1 MKKTE
6 TYHDEALRI
15 IMRQALRIIMRQ
27 QAENAQQ
34 MEFPEDLADK
44 LMQRIEQK
52 EALQRKALQRKR
64 RWIAVGI
71 AASLALLVGVALHVF
86 HQDDEKPQQQVAK
99 KVEIKNDSIPEK
111 ETEEVTKDSANVIKE
126 IERLQYEEPRLP
138 VAQTTMSKDSMIE
151 TTDEPSMTDVMLAEN
166 EEDSISHP
174 YFIRNWEVYI
184 QQMEAQMQA
193 HIEAV
198 DREYNEM
205 MTYYKDY

>member
-6 TYHDEALRI
+6 TYHDE
-15 IMRQALRIIMRQ
+15 ALRIIMRQ

-44 LMQRIEQK
+44 LMQRIERK
-52 EALQRKALQRKR
+52 EALQQKAQQRKR

-71 AASLALLVGVALHVF
+71 AAALALLVGVALHVF

-99 KVEIKNDSIPEK
+99 KVEIQNDSIPEK

-126 IERLQYEEPRLP
+126 IERLQYEVPRLP

-184 QQMEAQMQA
+184 QQVEAQMQA

>member
-6 TYHDEALRI
+6 TYHDE
-15 IMRQALRIIMRQ
+15 ALRIIMRQ

-44 LMQRIEQK
+44 LMQRIERK
-52 EALQRKALQRKR
+52 EALQQKAQQRKR

-99 KVEIKNDSIPEK
+99 KMEIQNDSIPEK
-111 ETEEVTKDSANVIKE
+111 ETEKVTKDSANVIKE
-126 IERLQYEEPRLP
+126 IERLQYEVPQLP

>member
-6 TYHDEALRI
+6 TYHDE
-15 IMRQALRIIMRQ
+15 ALRIIMRQ

-71 AASLALLVGVALHVF
+71 AASLALLVGIALHVF

-166 EEDSISHP
+166 EEDSISYPH
-174 YFIRNWEVYI
+174 YVRNWEVYI

>member
-6 TYHDEALRI
+6 TYHDE
-15 IMRQALRIIMRQ
+15 ALRIIMRQ

-71 AASLALLVGVALHVF
+71 AASLALLVGIALHVF

-184 QQMEAQMQA
+184 QQMETQMQA

>member
-6 TYHDEALRI
+6 TYHDE
-15 IMRQALRIIMRQ
+15 ALRIIMRQ

-52 EALQRKALQRKR
+52 EALKQKALQRKR

-71 AASLALLVGVALHVF
+71 AAAWALLVGVALHVF

-126 IERLQYEEPRLP
+126 IERLQYEVPQLP

-151 TTDEPSMTDVMLAEN
+151 TTDEPSMTDVMLVEN

>member
-6 TYHDEALRI
+6 TYHDE
-15 IMRQALRIIMRQ
+15 ALRIIMRQ

-34 MEFPEDLADK
+34 MEFPEDLADL

-71 AASLALLVGVALHVF
+71 AASLALLVGIALHVF

>member
-6 TYHDEALRI
+6 TYHDE
-15 IMRQALRIIMRQ
+15 ALRIIMRQ

-34 MEFPEDLADK
+34 MEFPEDLADL

-52 EALQRKALQRKR
+52 EALQQKAQQRKR

-71 AASLALLVGVALHVF
+71 AAALALLVGVALHVF

-99 KVEIKNDSIPEK
+99 KVEIQNDSIPEK

-126 IERLQYEEPRLP
+126 IERLQYEVPQLP

-151 TTDEPSMTDVMLAEN
+151 TTDEPSMTDVMLVEN

>member
-6 TYHDEALRI
+6 TYHDE
-15 IMRQALRIIMRQ
+15 ALRIIMRQ

-44 LMQRIEQK
+44 LMQRIERK
-52 EALQRKALQRKR
+52 EALQQKAQQRKR

-99 KVEIKNDSIPEK
+99 KVEIQNDSIPEK

-126 IERLQYEEPRLP
+126 IERLQYEVPQLP

-184 QQMEAQMQA
+184 QQVEAQMQA

-198 DREYNEM
+198 DRAYNEM

>member
-6 TYHDEALRI
+6 TYHDE
-15 IMRQALRIIMRQ
+15 ALRIIMRQ

-52 EALQRKALQRKR
+52 EALKQKALQRKR

-71 AASLALLVGVALHVF
+71 AAAWALLVGVALHVF
-86 HQDDEKPQQQVAK
+86 HQDDKKTQQVTVRK
-99 KVEIKNDSIPEK
+99 PEIKNDSIPEK

-126 IERLQYEEPRLP
+126 IERLQYEVPRLP

-151 TTDEPSMTDVMLAEN
+151 ITDEPPMTDVMLAEN

-198 DREYNEM
+198 DREYHEM

>member
-6 TYHDEALRI
+6 TYHDE
-15 IMRQALRIIMRQ
+15 ALRIIMRQ

-44 LMQRIEQK
+44 LMQRIERK
-52 EALQRKALQRKR
+52 EALQQKAQQRKR

-71 AASLALLVGVALHVF
+71 AAALALLVGVALHVF

-99 KVEIKNDSIPEK
+99 KVERQNDSIPEK

>member
-6 TYHDEALRI
+6 TYHDE
-15 IMRQALRIIMRQ
+15 ALRIIMRQ

-71 AASLALLVGVALHVF
+71 AASLALLVGIALHVF

-138 VAQTTMSKDSMIE
+138 VAQTTMSKNSMIE

>member
-6 TYHDEALRI
+6 TYHDE
-15 IMRQALRIIMRQ
+15 ALRIIMRQ

-71 AASLALLVGVALHVF
+71 AAALALLVGVALHVF

-99 KVEIKNDSIPEK
+99 KVEIQNDSIPEK

-126 IERLQYEEPRLP
+126 IERLQYEVPRLP

-151 TTDEPSMTDVMLAEN
+151 TTDEPPMTDVMLAEN

-193 HIEAV
+193 HIETV
-198 DREYNEM
+198 DKEYNEM
-205 MTYYKDY
+205 MTFYKDY

>member
-6 TYHDEALRI
+6 TYHDE
-15 IMRQALRIIMRQ
+15 ALRIIMRQ

-52 EALQRKALQRKR
+52 EALKQKALQRKR

-71 AASLALLVGVALHVF
+71 AAALALLVGVALHVF

>member
-6 TYHDEALRI
+6 TYHDE
-15 IMRQALRIIMRQ
+15 ALRIIMRQ

-71 AASLALLVGVALHVF
+71 AAALALLVGVALHVF

-99 KVEIKNDSIPEK
+99 KVEIQNDSIPEK

-126 IERLQYEEPRLP
+126 IERLQYEVPRLP

>member
-6 TYHDEALRI
+6 TYHDE
-15 IMRQALRIIMRQ
+15 ALRIIMRQ

-71 AASLALLVGVALHVF
+71 AAALALLVGVALHVF

-99 KVEIKNDSIPEK
+99 KVEIQNDSIPEK
-111 ETEEVTKDSANVIKE
+111 ETEEVTKDSANVIQE

-151 TTDEPSMTDVMLAEN
+151 TTDEPPMTDVMLAEN

-174 YFIRNWEVYI
+174 HYVRNWEVYI

-205 MTYYKDY
+205 MTFYKDY

>member
-6 TYHDEALRI
+6 TYHDE
-15 IMRQALRIIMRQ
+15 ALRIIMRQ

-44 LMQRIEQK
+44 LMQRIKQK

-99 KVEIKNDSIPEK
+99 KMEIQNDSIPEK
-111 ETEEVTKDSANVIKE
+111 ETEKVTKDSADVIQE
-126 IERLQYEEPRLP
+126 IERLQYEVPQLP

>member
-6 TYHDEALRI
+6 TYHDE
-15 IMRQALRIIMRQ
+15 ALRIIMRQ

-52 EALQRKALQRKR
+52 EALKQKALQRKR

-71 AASLALLVGVALHVF
+71 AAAWALLVGVALHVF
-86 HQDDEKPQQQVAK
+86 HQDDKKTQQVTVRK
-99 KVEIKNDSIPEK
+99 PEIKNDSIPEK

-126 IERLQYEEPRLP
+126 IERLQYEVPRLP

-184 QQMEAQMQA
+184 QQVEAQMQA

-198 DREYNEM
+198 DREYNKM

>member
-6 TYHDEALRI
+6 TYHDE
-15 IMRQALRIIMRQ
+15 ALRIIMRQ

-44 LMQRIEQK
+44 LMQRIERK
-52 EALQRKALQRKR
+52 EALQQKAQQRKR

-99 KVEIKNDSIPEK
+99 KVEIQNDSIPEK

-126 IERLQYEEPRLP
+126 IERLQYEVPQLP

>member
-6 TYHDEALRI
+6 TYHDE
-15 IMRQALRIIMRQ
+15 ALRIIMRQ

-99 KVEIKNDSIPEK
+99 KVEIQNDSIPEK

-126 IERLQYEEPRLP
+126 IERLQYEVPRLP

-151 TTDEPSMTDVMLAEN
+151 ITDEPPMTDVMLAEN
-166 EEDSISHP
+166 EEDSISYPH
-174 YFIRNWEVYI
+174 YVRNWEVYI

>member
-6 TYHDEALRI
+6 TYHDE
-15 IMRQALRIIMRQ
+15 ALRIIMRQ

-151 TTDEPSMTDVMLAEN
+151 TTDEPPMTDVMLAEN

-184 QQMEAQMQA
+184 QQVEAQMQA

>member
-6 TYHDEALRI
+6 TYHDE
-15 IMRQALRIIMRQ
+15 ALRIIMRQ

-44 LMQRIEQK
+44 LMQRIERK
-52 EALQRKALQRKR
+52 EALQQKAQQRKR

-71 AASLALLVGVALHVF
+71 AAALALLVGVALHVF

-99 KVEIKNDSIPEK
+99 KVEIQNDSIPEK

-174 YFIRNWEVYI
+174 CFSRNWEVYI

>member
-6 TYHDEALRI
+6 TYHDE
-15 IMRQALRIIMRQ
+15 ALRIIMRQ

-71 AASLALLVGVALHVF
+71 AAALALLVGVALHVF

-138 VAQTTMSKDSMIE
+138 VAQTIMSKDSMIE
-151 TTDEPSMTDVMLAEN
+151 TTDEPSMTDIMLAEN

-174 YFIRNWEVYI
+174 YFIRNWEAYI
-184 QQMEAQMQA
+184 QQVEAQMQA

-198 DREYNEM
+198 DKEYNDM
-205 MTYYKDY
+205 MTFYKDY

>member
-6 TYHDEALRI
+6 TYHDE
-15 IMRQALRIIMRQ
+15 ALRIIMRQ

-71 AASLALLVGVALHVF
+71 AASLALLVGIALHVF

>member
-6 TYHDEALRI
+6 TYHDE
-15 IMRQALRIIMRQ
+15 ALRIIMRQ

-71 AASLALLVGVALHVF
+71 AAALALLVGVALHVF

-126 IERLQYEEPRLP
+126 IERLQYEVPRLP

-151 TTDEPSMTDVMLAEN
+151 TTDEPPMTDVMLAEN

>member
-6 TYHDEALRI
+6 TYHDE
-15 IMRQALRIIMRQ
+15 ALRIIMRQ

-44 LMQRIEQK
+44 LMQRIERK
-52 EALQRKALQRKR
+52 EALQQKAQQRKR

-126 IERLQYEEPRLP
+126 IERLQYEVPRLP

-151 TTDEPSMTDVMLAEN
+151 TTDEPSMTDVMLVEN

>member
-6 TYHDEALRI
+6 TYHDE
-15 IMRQALRIIMRQ
+15 ALRIIMRQ

-52 EALQRKALQRKR
+52 EALKQKALQRKR

-71 AASLALLVGVALHVF
+71 AAAWALLVGVALHVF

-99 KVEIKNDSIPEK
+99 KVEIQNDSIPEK

>member
-6 TYHDEALRI
+6 TYHDE
-15 IMRQALRIIMRQ
+15 ALRIIMRQ

-44 LMQRIEQK
+44 LMQRIERK
-52 EALQRKALQRKR
+52 EALQQKAQQRKR

-71 AASLALLVGVALHVF
+71 AAALALLVGVALHVF

-99 KVEIKNDSIPEK
+99 KMEIQNDSIPEK
-111 ETEEVTKDSANVIKE
+111 ETEKVTKDSADVIQE
-126 IERLQYEEPRLP
+126 IERFQYEVPQLP

-184 QQMEAQMQA
+184 QQVEAQMQA

>member
-15 IMRQALRIIMRQ
+15 IMRQ

-34 MEFPEDLADK
+34 MECPEDLADL

-71 AASLALLVGVALHVF
+71 AASLALLVGIALHVF

-205 MTYYKDY
+205 RTYYKDY

>member
-6 TYHDEALRI
+6 TYHDE
-15 IMRQALRIIMRQ
+15 ALRIIMRQ

-71 AASLALLVGVALHVF
+71 AAALALLVGVALHVF
-86 HQDDEKPQQQVAK
+86 DQDVEKPQPQVAK

-151 TTDEPSMTDVMLAEN
+151 TTDEPPMTDVMLAEN

-174 YFIRNWEVYI
+174 HYVRNWEVYI

-205 MTYYKDY
+205 MTFYKDY

>member
-6 TYHDEALRI
+6 TYHDE
-15 IMRQALRIIMRQ
+15 ALRIIMRQ

-34 MEFPEDLADK
+34 MEFPEDLADQ

-71 AASLALLVGVALHVF
+71 AAALALLVGVALHVF
-86 HQDDEKPQQQVAK
+86 HQDDEKPPNQVAK
-99 KVEIKNDSIPEK
+99 KVEIQNDSIPEK

-126 IERLQYEEPRLP
+126 IERLQYEVPRLP

-151 TTDEPSMTDVMLAEN
+151 TTDEPPMTDVMLAEN

-174 YFIRNWEVYI
+174 HYVRNWEAYI
-184 QQMEAQMQA
+184 QQVEAQMQA

-198 DREYNEM
+198 DKEYNDM
-205 MTYYKDY
+205 MTFYKDY

>member
-6 TYHDEALRI
+6 TYHDE
-15 IMRQALRIIMRQ
+15 ALRIIMRQ

-71 AASLALLVGVALHVF
+71 AAALALLVGVALHVF

-99 KVEIKNDSIPEK
+99 KVEIQNDSIPEK

-126 IERLQYEEPRLP
+126 IERLQYEVPQLP

-151 TTDEPSMTDVMLAEN
+151 TTDEPSMTDVMLVEN

-184 QQMEAQMQA
+184 QQVEAQMQA

>member
-6 TYHDEALRI
+6 TYHDE
-15 IMRQALRIIMRQ
+15 ALRIIMRQ

-52 EALQRKALQRKR
+52 EAMQRKGLQRKR

-71 AASLALLVGVALHVF
+71 AAALALLVGVALHVF
-86 HQDDEKPQQQVAK
+86 LQNDEKPQKQVAK

>member
-6 TYHDEALRI
+6 TYHDE
-15 IMRQALRIIMRQ
+15 ALRIIMRQ

-52 EALQRKALQRKR
+52 EALQRKAQQRKR

-71 AASLALLVGVALHVF
+71 AAALALLVGVALHVF

-151 TTDEPSMTDVMLAEN
+151 TTDEPPMTDVMLAEN

>member
-6 TYHDEALRI
+6 TYHDE
-15 IMRQALRIIMRQ
+15 ALRIIMRQ

-44 LMQRIEQK
+44 LMQRIERK
-52 EALQRKALQRKR
+52 EALQQKAQQRKR

-205 MTYYKDY
+205 MTYYKNY

>member
-6 TYHDEALRI
+6 TYHDE
-15 IMRQALRIIMRQ
+15 ALRIIMRQ

-52 EALQRKALQRKR
+52 EALKQKALQRKR

-71 AASLALLVGVALHVF
+71 AAAWALLVGVALHVF

-99 KVEIKNDSIPEK
+99 KVEIQNDSIPEK

-151 TTDEPSMTDVMLAEN
+151 TTDEPSMTDVMLAKN

>member
-6 TYHDEALRI
+6 TYHDE
-15 IMRQALRIIMRQ
+15 ALRIIMRQ

-126 IERLQYEEPRLP
+126 IERLQYEVPRLP

-151 TTDEPSMTDVMLAEN
+151 ITDEPPMTDVMLAEN
-166 EEDSISHP
+166 EEDSISYPH
-174 YFIRNWEVYI
+174 YVRNWEVYI

>member
-6 TYHDEALRI
+6 TYHDE
-15 IMRQALRIIMRQ
+15 ALRIIMRQ

-99 KVEIKNDSIPEK
+99 KVEIQNDSIPEK

-126 IERLQYEEPRLP
+126 IERLQYEVPRLP

-184 QQMEAQMQA
+184 QQVEAQMQA

>member
-6 TYHDEALRI
+6 TYHDE
-15 IMRQALRIIMRQ
+15 ALRIIMRQ

-34 MEFPEDLADK
+34 MEFPEDLADL

-71 AASLALLVGVALHVF
+71 AASLALLVGIALHVF
-86 HQDDEKPQQQVAK
+86 HQDDDKPQQQVAK

>member
-6 TYHDEALRI
+6 TYHDE
-15 IMRQALRIIMRQ
+15 ALRIIMRQ

-34 MEFPEDLADK
+34 MEFPEELADK

-71 AASLALLVGVALHVF
+71 AASLALLVGIALHVF

-151 TTDEPSMTDVMLAEN
+151 TTDEPSMTDVMLAKN

-184 QQMEAQMQA
+184 QQVEAQMQA